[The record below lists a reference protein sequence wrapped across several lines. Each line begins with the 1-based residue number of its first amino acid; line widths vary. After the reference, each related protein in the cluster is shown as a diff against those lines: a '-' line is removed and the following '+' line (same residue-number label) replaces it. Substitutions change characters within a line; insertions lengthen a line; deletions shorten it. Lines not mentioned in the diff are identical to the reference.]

1 MPKKTLNDKEKQFC
15 YYIANGQSIKK
26 SAALSGFKSPLITGL
41 KLFGN
46 PKIKEQIDNFKGS
59 KKQLPEVSEGL
70 RAIAFGDISDAVRL
84 ATTKDIETLDIGAL
98 DLQMVSE
105 IKFAKSGG
113 IEIKFYDRIKA
124 LEKLME
130 VSETDS
136 GNSDFFKALQ
146 ESAESIVALDET
158 EA

>member
-1 MPKKTLNDKEKQFC
+1 MQKNTLSEKEKQFC
-15 YYIANGQSIKK
+15 YYMAKGHGVKK
-26 SAALSGFKSPLITGL
+26 AAALASFKSPLITGL
-41 KLFGN
+41 KLITN
-46 PKIKEQIDNFKGS
+46 ANIKGQIDKLRKA
-59 KKQLPEVSEGL
+59 KKLLPEVSDGL

-84 ATTKDIETLDIGAL
+84 ATAKEIDGLDIGAL

-105 IKFAKSGG
+105 IKFSKNGG

-136 GNSDFFKALQ
+136 SGSDFFKALQ
-146 ESAESIVALDET
+146 ESTKNLYET
-158 EA
+158 ED